1 MMKNVLLIGGA
12 GYVGTVLTNLLLKN
26 NYNVAVY
33 DLFIF
38 GYDTL
43 KEHKNLKKIKGDVR
57 NINLLQS
64 IVGDFDIIIHLACI
78 SNDPSFE
85 LNPTLGKS
93 INFDYFEDLVKISK
107 LAKIK
112 KFIYASSS
120 SVYGIKK
127 TPNVTENLNL
137 EPLTDYSKFKVECEK
152 ILLSH
157 SDENFVSTILRP
169 ATVCGYSERQR
180 LDVIVNILT
189 NHAYNNNV
197 IKVFGGNQ
205 KRPNIHIKDMARAYL
220 EIIEARN
227 ELIKDQVFNVGFENH
242 KVKELAILVDDIFS
256 NQLKVESFTTD
267 DNRSYHISSEKI
279 KKILNFEPKYT
290 ISDAIKDLK
299 FAFQNNLL
307 QNSLNNPIYFNIE
320 QLKKINLK

>member
-12 GYVGTVLTNLLLKN
+12 GYVGTVLTNLLLKK

-57 NINLLQS
+57 NINLLES

-127 TPNVTENLNL
+127 TPHVTENLNL

-157 SDENFVSTILRP
+157 SDENFISTILRP

-227 ELIKDQVFNVGFENH
+227 ELIKDQIFNVGFENH

>member
-1 MMKNVLLIGGA
+1 
-12 GYVGTVLTNLLLKN
+12 
-26 NYNVAVY
+26 
-33 DLFIF
+33 
-38 GYDTL
+38 
-43 KEHKNLKKIKGDVR
+43 
-57 NINLLQS
+57 
-64 IVGDFDIIIHLACI
+64 
-78 SNDPSFE
+78 
-85 LNPTLGKS
+85 
-93 INFDYFEDLVKISK
+93 
-107 LAKIK
+107 
-112 KFIYASSS
+112 
-120 SVYGIKK
+120 
-127 TPNVTENLNL
+127 
-137 EPLTDYSKFKVECEK
+137 
-152 ILLSH
+152 
-157 SDENFVSTILRP
+157 
-169 ATVCGYSERQR
+169 
-180 LDVIVNILT
+180 
-189 NHAYNNNV
+189 
-197 IKVFGGNQ
+197 
-205 KRPNIHIKDMARAYL
+205 MARAYL